1 MQDVPAADQ
10 SADDPVTANQAPA
23 VQALAKEQNG
33 AAVQTN
39 QHPQLAGGKS
49 DQFIISPAV
58 ITAAIRGKVPVA
70 DGGYGVVYKAT
81 IDGDPVAIKLPTEK
95 GMLLVE
101 RTPHYCQAPC
111 MLLGHAFCQMISRRM
126 DLAVDN
132 HRLAM
137 DTYCSHASLYC
148 PCCSCGGR
156 LLTPQLH

>member
-1 MQDVPAADQ
+1 MPSEGVGMQDVPAADQ

-70 DGGYGVVYKAT
+70 DGGYGVLSKAT
-81 IDGDPVAIKLPTEK
+81 IDGDPVAINGPPGYK
-95 GMLLVE
+95 GAEQESTTVP
-101 RTPHYCQAPC
+101 RAQPFPQRPKATVCGAIC
-111 MLLGHAFCQMISRRM
+111 CVGFARCK
-126 DLAVDN
+126 
-132 HRLAM
+132 AM
-137 DTYCSHASLYC
+137 Y
-148 PCCSCGGR
+148 GG
-156 LLTPQLH
+156 